1 MRAIKQMSQSWEMST
16 GCLPCFPTG
25 SCSPWRTP
33 ADPRVPR
40 SPACPPPR
48 PGPDPAR
55 PGSACAARRGGCPA
69 AQLAFSPG
77 ISPHTHTHTQSS
89 CRQASGGRLSWWLW
103 TKLRRDRR
111 RAGVFWVCMCERVSP
126 LVWRICRICSRRFR
140 HWSALSAGSLGT
152 PDPGGREGVRETE
165 RSGGVR
171 WWPKMVGASDEER
184 IGDLHQHHTL

>member
-1 MRAIKQMSQSWEMST
+1 M
-16 GCLPCFPTG
+16 LPYRFMFTLKDSSRPPCPPF
-25 SCSPWRTP
+25 SSLSS
-33 ADPRVPR
+33 
-40 SPACPPPR
+40 SPAWPR
-48 PGPDPAR
+48 P
-55 PGSACAARRGGCPA
+55 SAAWLCLCSSSWRLSSSAARVLPWN
-69 AQLAFSPG
+69 QST
-77 ISPHTHTHTQSS
+77 HTHTHTQSS

-152 PDPGGREGVRETE
+152 LDPGGREGVRETE

-171 WWPKMVGASDEER
+171 WWPRMVGASDEER